1 MQTIIRKSKKED
13 LKAVQELN
21 HQLFIHDKDFD
32 SSLNI
37 NWPLEKEG
45 EEYFKNKINEK
56 DGVCFVAELN
66 NEIVGY
72 LVGSIIEPCYYRNIK
87 KISEL
92 ENMIIKEDCRG
103 KRIGEKLFK
112 EFVEWSKLKK
122 VERIKVS
129 AYTSN
134 ESAIRFYKRIGFN
147 FYATELEYNINI

>member
-1 MQTIIRKSKKED
+1 MKIIIRKSKEED

-21 HQLFIHDKDFD
+21 RQLFIHDKEFD
-32 SSLNI
+32 SSLDVK
-37 NWPLEKEG
+37 WPLGKTG
-45 EEYFKNKINEK
+45 EEYFQNKINGK
-56 DGVCFVAELN
+56 NSICFIAEAN

-72 LVGSIIEPCYYRNIK
+72 LVGGIIESCSYREIK

-112 EFVEWSKLKK
+112 EFVKWSKSKK

-129 AYTSN
+129 AYTNN
-134 ESAIRFYKRIGFN
+134 ESAIRFYKRIGFDS
-147 FYATELEYNINI
+147 YSTELEYKVK